1 MAVQRKMVRVLASTM
16 LLASLSTPAWGAFK
30 AERTD
35 CPGQPEV
42 FRIDE
47 KVCPATPERP
57 AILLK
62 RACCIN
68 PAGKVNCRQFS
79 QCPKRSPS

>member
-1 MAVQRKMVRVLASTM
+1 MALRTKVVGLLASTM
-16 LLASLSTPAWGAFK
+16 LLGTLTAPAWAAFK
-30 AERTD
+30 PERTD

-42 FRIDE
+42 VRIDE
-47 KVCPATPERP
+47 KVCPPTPHRP

-62 RACCIN
+62 RACCVN
-68 PAGKVNCRQFS
+68 PAGKVHCRSFP